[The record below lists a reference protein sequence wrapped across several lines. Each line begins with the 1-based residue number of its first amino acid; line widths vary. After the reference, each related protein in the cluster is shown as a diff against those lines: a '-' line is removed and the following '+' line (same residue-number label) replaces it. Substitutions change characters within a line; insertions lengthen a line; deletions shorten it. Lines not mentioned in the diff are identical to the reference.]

1 VKRALALSL
10 VLLLVAV
17 PAVAE
22 AKKAKK
28 VKASSVSVTFTV
40 RNTSTSAFPC
50 ASDGA
55 TYQVQ
60 GHITGPASAL
70 SSALSSAISSKTK
83 KKRKP
88 PKGVTLYLH
97 GLGLGEWM
105 WALPGVPSYNYA
117 LQQARAGHI
126 SVTVDRIG
134 YGASG
139 HPDGN
144 QSCIGS
150 QSDVAHQIVQALK
163 TGTYARAVGKPVRYK
178 RVALAGHSAG
188 GEIAILEAYSY
199 RDISALIVVGFSY
212 SNLAAGNIA
221 FGNQRNVCTAGG
233 IPPASAGGAPN
244 YAFFGQTPAEF
255 EQTMFHSAP
264 KNVRDVAIPLH
275 NPDPCGDNL
284 SLIDALNTQRA
295 GAPKIKV
302 PAVVLCG
309 ARDVLYAPFG
319 CEAQAERFGGK
330 DKRTIIIGNAGH
342 ALPLEK
348 TAGTFRSKLGRW
360 LSRRGF

>member
-1 VKRALALSL
+1 MKRALALSL
-10 VLLLVAV
+10 AVICIV
-17 PAVAE
+17 PAAAD

-40 RNTSTSAFPC
+40 RNTNTSAFPC

-55 TYQVQ
+55 TYQIQ
-60 GHITGPASAL
+60 GHITGPAA
-70 SSALSSAISSKTK
+70 AISAKTK
-83 KKRKP
+83 KKAKKR

-97 GLGLGEWM
+97 GLGLGEWL
-105 WALPGVPSYNYA
+105 WALPGVSSHNYA
-117 LQQARAGHI
+117 LQQARAGRI
-126 SVTVDRIG
+126 SVTIDRLG

-144 QSCIGS
+144 QSCIGA
-150 QSDVAHQIVQALK
+150 QADVAHQIVQALK
-163 TGTYARAVGKPVRYK
+163 TGTYTRAVGKPVKYR

-188 GEIAILEAYSY
+188 GEIVILEGYSY
-199 RDISALIVVGFSY
+199 RDIDALIVVGFSY
-212 SNLAAGNIA
+212 SNLPPANIA

-233 IPPASAGGAPN
+233 IPPASAGGAAN

-255 EQTMFHSAP
+255 EETMFHSAP
-264 KNVRDVAIPLH
+264 KKVRDVAIPLH

-302 PAVVLCG
+302 PAVVVCG

-348 TAGTFRSKLGRW
+348 TAGTFRTKLGNW